1 MKTVSP
7 FKYISTPENLVP
19 VTFDGH
25 EFLLPEGADL
35 ASALLAAGVRSLRN
49 TPVSGEPR
57 APFCMM
63 GACFECLVVI
73 EGATHQAC
81 MTEVSSGLVVER
93 MQPISGAQDD

>member
-7 FKYISTPENLVP
+7 FNYLKPPKNLVP
-19 VTFDGH
+19 VTFDGQ
-25 EFLLPEGADL
+25 EYLLPEGADL

-63 GACFECLVVI
+63 GSCFECLVLIDGV
-73 EGATHQAC
+73 THQAC

-93 MQPISGAQDD
+93 MKPINGAQDD

>member
-7 FKYISTPENLVP
+7 FKYLTPPENLVP
-19 VTFDGH
+19 VTFHGQ

-49 TPVSGEPR
+49 TPVSGESR

-63 GACFECLVVI
+63 GSCFECLVLI
-73 EGATHQAC
+73 DGATHQAC

-93 MQPISGAQDD
+93 MKPISGAQDD